1 MKFSFSMD
9 SKLWRFFDYVGDMAL
24 LNLLFIVTSIPIV
37 TIGASVTALNSVLF
51 KRKEKRT
58 DDVRREYIRDFKAN
72 FKNSTII
79 WLIFL
84 VFLSACG
91 LNFAIVS
98 SADLACRNQIMI
110 GFGVILAVMVMT
122 VLYSLAVLARFEN
135 SLLDTVIKAFVIG
148 IMSFPYTVVIFLV
161 LAAAVIASI
170 QTYAS
175 IMAALAV
182 WLLIG
187 FALTGHLCSAM
198 FYRAFRRFTRKED
211 LPEDTMDEAMY
222 TLCDQYR
229 KEKMRKKQGRQ
240 NI

>member
-24 LNLLFIVTSIPIV
+24 MNLLFIVTSIPVV

-84 VFLSACG
+84 VFVSAWG
-91 LNFAIVS
+91 LNVAIVAG
-98 SADLACRNQIMI
+98 ADTAGRSQIMI
-110 GFGVILAVMVMT
+110 GFGAILAVMVMT
-122 VLYSLAVLARFEN
+122 VLYSFAVLARFEN
-135 SLLDTVIKAFVIG
+135 GWLDTVVKAFIMG

-187 FALTGHLCSAM
+187 FARTGHLCSSM

-211 LPEDTMDEAMY
+211 LPEDTVDEAMY
-222 TLCDQYR
+222 ALRDQYR
-229 KEKMRKKQGRQ
+229 KEKMLKKQGH
-240 NI
+240 

>member
-1 MKFSFSMD
+1 MKISFSMD

-37 TIGASVTALNSVLF
+37 TIGASVTALYSVLF

-58 DDVRREYIRDFKAN
+58 DDVRREYIHDFKVN

-84 VFLSACG
+84 VFVIACS
-91 LNFAIVS
+91 LNLLIVS
-98 SADLACRNQIMI
+98 NADVALRNQIMI
-110 GFGVILAVMVMT
+110 GSGAIMAVMLMT
-122 VLYSLAVLARFEN
+122 VLYSFAVLARFEN
-135 SLLDTVIKAFVIG
+135 NWVNTVIKAFVIG
-148 IMSFPYTVVIFLV
+148 IMSLPYTIVIFLV
-161 LAAAVIASI
+161 MTAAVVASI

-175 IMAALAV
+175 IMAALAI

-187 FALTGHLCSAM
+187 FALTGHLCSIM

-211 LPEDTMDEAMY
+211 LPEDTVDEAMY
-222 TLCDQYR
+222 HLREQYR
-229 KEKMRKKQGRQ
+229 KEKMLKKQK
-240 NI
+240 